1 MSSRRIIKK
10 RGKDEAEKPFW
21 ISFSDLMTAM
31 MVMFLVVMAVA
42 LLAITSPGDAHEKI
56 KNEWKEQLKS
66 LIHERFKDVEFDES
80 RNIINFGSKAT
91 FDTNSWDLNVDQSV
105 VLRKFTP
112 ELLDLANNELGKK
125 VVKRIVVEGFADSRG
140 YYLNNLNLS
149 LLRSERVLCVLL
161 SSSGP
166 ALLSNDQKRAVQ
178 DLFLVG
184 GYSFNNVKTS
194 LEASRRIEMRIEFLS
209 PTELRPSTPKQ
220 AEPGNC
226 PI

>member
-1 MSSRRIIKK
+1 MSRRIVRK

-21 ISFSDLMTAM
+21 ITFSDLMTAM

-56 KNEWKEQLKS
+56 KNEWKEQLKD
-66 LIHERFKDVEFDES
+66 LIKTKFPDVEFDQN

-91 FDTNSWDLNVDQSV
+91 FPTGSSDLNQEQAV

-112 ELLDLANNELGKK
+112 QLLELANNELGKR
-125 VVKRIVVEGFADSRG
+125 VVKRIVVEGFADERG
-140 YYLNNLNLS
+140 FYLNNLNLS

-161 SSSGP
+161 TDTGTQP
-166 ALLSNDQKRAVQ
+166 LLTANEKRAVQ

-194 LEASRRIEMRIEFLS
+194 LEASRRIEMRIEFLT
-209 PTELRPSTPKQ
+209 PTELRPNTPKQ
-220 AEPGNC
+220 ADIGPC

>member
-1 MSSRRIIKK
+1 MSSRRIIKR

-56 KNEWKEQLKS
+56 KNEWKEQLKA

-91 FDTNSWDLNVDQSV
+91 FDTNSSDLNVEQSV

-125 VVKRIVVEGFADSRG
+125 VVKRIVVEGFADARG

-161 SSSGP
+161 SNSGP

-194 LEASRRIEMRIEFLS
+194 LEASRRIEMRIEFLG
-209 PTELRPSTPKQ
+209 PTELRPNTPKQ